1 MLTHDNWVQIFL
13 ALFAVLATA
22 VGALIRW
29 QAQHSK
35 RLTRV
40 ETRQDEWALTWP
52 EILRED
58 RRRQDANFTD
68 FRTRLVRIEDKLD
81 RKVDK

>member
-1 MLTHDNWVQIFL
+1 MLTHDDWVQVFL
-13 ALFAVLATA
+13 ALFGVLVLV
-22 VGALIRW
+22 VGGLIRW

-35 RLTRV
+35 RLTAV
-40 ETRQDEWALTWP
+40 ETRQDEWARTWP

-58 RRRQDANFTD
+58 RRRQDANFAD